1 MQIIS
6 LPFLHWVS
14 RNRQTRSDLATW
26 ELSGQIMNMVEYL
39 LENRERTDGQYE
51 SIRESLLR
59 IDVTHLKRILS
70 VHLRLQ
76 DYDTLRMIL
85 DGTNKLVSQ
94 VIEPR
99 LDQIPSSWTQK
110 IFPLNVRA
118 MNESHFSL
126 KIPTRSEIQKD
137 INNLIEHY
145 YTPEEI
151 SVILEV
157 ITLEPLISHV
167 KNRISH
173 MPYESQIAEYY
184 ADKEAFVKDLFLP
197 PNL

>member
-1 MQIIS
+1 
-6 LPFLHWVS
+6 
-14 RNRQTRSDLATW
+14 
-26 ELSGQIMNMVEYL
+26 MNMVEYL

-99 LDQIPSSWTQK
+99 LDQISS
-110 IFPLNVRA
+110 
-118 MNESHFSL
+118 S
-126 KIPTRSEIQKD
+126 
-137 INNLIEHY
+137 
-145 YTPEEI
+145 
-151 SVILEV
+151 
-157 ITLEPLISHV
+157 
-167 KNRISH
+167 
-173 MPYESQIAEYY
+173 
-184 ADKEAFVKDLFLP
+184 
-197 PNL
+197 